1 MASDFEWDPVKDAAN
16 QLAHGASFGEA
27 QLAFLDANRIIAKD
41 TTHSGVEERFYC
53 FGRVAL
59 GVLTVRFTY
68 RERIIRIIGAGFW
81 RRGRKIYETHHK
93 IHR

>member
-1 MASDFEWDPVKDAAN
+1 MAPDFEWDSVKDAAN
-16 QLAHGASFGEA
+16 QLAHGVSFGDA
-27 QLAFLDANRIIAKD
+27 QLAFLDANRVIAKD
-41 TTHSGVEERFYC
+41 TAHSRAEERFYC
-53 FGRVAL
+53 FGQVAL

-68 RERIIRIIGAGFW
+68 RERKIRIIGAGFW